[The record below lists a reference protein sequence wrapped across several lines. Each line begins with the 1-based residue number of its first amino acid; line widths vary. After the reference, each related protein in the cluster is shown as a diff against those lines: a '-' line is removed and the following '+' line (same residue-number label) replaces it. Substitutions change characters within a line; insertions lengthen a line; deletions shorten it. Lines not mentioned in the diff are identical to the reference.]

1 MTRVWIWKNLNIRSY
16 GNFPHPKFRED
27 SYAQKHKILLTH
39 DQVRIR
45 HLITSH
51 DWLKVW
57 CFKGVKHL
65 GFPGGPVGHGDGSH
79 GDGIPGLGRSP
90 GGGNGNPHQY
100 SCLEN
105 SMDRED
111 CQLQSMGLQRVGH
124 YWANTYTHTH
134 THFCPPQ
141 SHSQKALYHKTSLK
155 LKGKKTSNH
164 MEKDKTKYFHKR

>member
-65 GFPGGPVGHGDGSH
+65 GFPGGPVVKNPSANAGATGMGS
-79 GDGIPGLGRSP
+79 LGWEDLLEEEMVTHTSILVWKILWTEKTAS
-90 GGGNGNPHQY
+90 Y
-100 SCLEN
+100 SLW
-105 SMDRED
+105 D
-111 CQLQSMGLQRVGH
+111 CKELDMNEQTHTHMHTHTRARTH
-124 YWANTYTHTH
+124 TCTHTHAHTHAHTHTHTH
-134 THFCPPQ
+134 THFCPPV
-141 SHSQKALYHKTSLK
+141 S
-155 LKGKKTSNH
+155 
-164 MEKDKTKYFHKR
+164 